1 MIDGQT
7 SFGRYCL
14 LVILHQCSAASHVLH
29 FDLDHRKIVRD
40 LENWSSGLESSQ
52 ILLCGFYGLWKT
64 GYLCLLLIFFLRK
77 FSKYSALKT
86 NQVGLASYPT
96 VSANRRSISAE
107 WSESDHPI
115 TCQQKQHSDHPA
127 SMIIW
132 PSALVI
138 LGKNESI
145 LAVTVLRV
153 PSSSFSLCF
162 RPVILFFDLYFVAS
176 LFLMH
181 ICINCRVIATRKC
194 SAIKIFDALC
204 KCSDV
209 SR

>member
-1 MIDGQT
+1 MDCDLWETCYIYA
-7 SFGRYCL
+7 YCL
-14 LVILHQCSAASHVLH
+14 
-29 FDLDHRKIVRD
+29 FFFEKIQQLFCTQD
-40 LENWSSGLESSQ
+40 KSSWSGRSVT
-52 ILLCGFYGLWKT
+52 C
-64 GYLCLLLIFFLRK
+64 
-77 FSKYSALKT
+77 A
-86 NQVGLASYPT
+86 T

-107 WSESDHPI
+107 WSESDHSI

-162 RPVILFFDLYFVAS
+162 RPVILIFDLYLVAL

-181 ICINCRVIATRKC
+181 ICINCRVIATHKC
-194 SAIKIFDALC
+194 SAIKIFDAPC

-209 SR
+209 SVKKYQSTQNQFESC